1 MSAVRL
7 STTSYVVLGM
17 IALRGP
23 STSYDLKR
31 AMGHSVGYFW
41 RFPHAQLYSEPQ
53 RLAQEGLLRLDTEDE
68 GRRRKTFSVTEAG
81 RAALRDWL
89 AEPTNEHFE
98 MRDIAELKLFFSE
111 AGDPGNVV
119 HLAREQ
125 IRQHEQRI
133 AVYQDMQH
141 RFADQPDVASRMVSL
156 QLGLEMEHAA
166 LRFWTALREEADT
179 TDGPALP
186 AEYLRGLVRR
196 LTGGPSRIM

>member
-1 MSAVRL
+1 MPGVRL

-53 RLAQEGLLRLDTEDE
+53 RLAESGLLRLDTEDE
-68 GRRRKTFSVTEAG
+68 GRRRKTFSITAEG
-81 RAALRDWL
+81 RTALREWL

-111 AGDPGNVV
+111 AGDPGNVRN
-119 HLAREQ
+119 LAREQ
-125 IRQHEQRI
+125 IKQHEQRI
-133 AVYQDMQH
+133 AVYEDMQR
-141 RFADQPDVASRMVSL
+141 RFGDQPEVASRMVSL

-166 LRFWTALREEADT
+166 LRFWTALAEELDRG
-179 TDGPALP
+179 DGPASP
-186 AEYLRGLVRR
+186 AGYLRGLVRGLAAGR
-196 LTGGPSRIM
+196 

>member
-1 MSAVRL
+1 
-7 STTSYVVLGM
+7 M

-41 RFPHAQLYSEPQ
+41 RFPHAQLYAEPQ
-53 RLAQEGLLRLDTEDE
+53 RLAQTGLLRLDAEDE
-68 GRRRKTFSVTEAG
+68 GRRRRTFSITDEG
-81 RAALRDWL
+81 RAALRAWL

-98 MRDIAELKLFFSE
+98 IRDIAELKLFFSE

-125 IRQHEQRI
+125 IKQHEQRI
-133 AVYQDMQH
+133 AVYEQMQR
-141 RFADQPDVASRMVSL
+141 RFGDRPDVASRMVSL

-166 LRFWTALREEADT
+166 LRFWSMLHEEADT
-179 TDGPALP
+179 AEGCALP
-186 AEYLRGLVRR
+186 AEYLHQLIRR
-196 LTGGPSRIM
+196 LTG